1 MIYPAAI
8 FILIYYFSFAV
19 YYRKLFPT
27 PKIRFIAPLLTILLI
42 VMAYILLNTY
52 HLLALNMP
60 VVMILMVFGLRFST
74 GMNWLQATYGGS
86 TSVLSA
92 YCSRGILTAICAF
105 IFRGRDFLS
114 DANAYYT
121 ITCIALPLALFFFI
135 ILRKTI
141 LPDDKLTRFLNNDGQ
156 LKLVVAYEIVAS
168 LNLVAI
174 NFGRYLSPHN
184 IWYMEIA
191 LGACILT
198 LGMLIFAIYQ
208 SIRSTELLEYQL
220 KSQMLEQQYD
230 RQLRHYKS
238 YQKYTESFREF
249 KHDYKL
255 MMASVK
261 SLIRAQEGQRAIQLI
276 DDVFDEVQ
284 KKVQVHKKY
293 SDHVVLDA
301 MLQDLADVCDENEIQ
316 FSFQVFAP
324 RNTDLSTLDAIRI
337 FSNLTN
343 NAVEAC
349 KKLPISQRFIRI
361 TSNTDMQW
369 SLLEVVNSY
378 NGEIAVKNKKLL
390 TTKAKKENHGLGLGI
405 VSSIV
410 ENIGG
415 FVLYNTIPE
424 KKTFMVRIHI
434 PQTVNSKS
442 NHGNEENS
450 KDKSF
455 D

>member
-1 MIYPAAI
+1 MIYPAI
-8 FILIYYFSFAV
+8 ILILVYYSSFAI
-19 YYRKLFPT
+19 YYKKLYPVT
-27 PKIRFIAPLLTILLI
+27 KPWLIPLLLTLILI
-42 VMAYILLNTY
+42 IMSYIILNRYNLLV
-52 HLLALNMP
+52 LNMP

-74 GMNWLQATYGGS
+74 GMNWLQAAYGGS

-92 YCSRGILTAICAF
+92 YCSRGILTAICAL
-105 IFRGRDFLS
+105 IFRRRDFLF
-114 DANAYYT
+114 DAGAYYA
-121 ITCIALPLALFFFI
+121 ITFIALPLALLFFV

-141 LPDDKLTRFLNNDGQ
+141 FPDDKLTRFLNNGSQ
-156 LKLVVAYEIVAS
+156 LKIVVAYEIVAS
-168 LNLVAI
+168 LHLVAI
-174 NFGRYLSPHN
+174 NSGRYLSPHN
-184 IWYMEIA
+184 IWFMAIA
-191 LGACILT
+191 LGACVLT

-208 SIRSTELLEYQL
+208 SIRSTELVEYRFRNE
-220 KSQMLEQQYD
+220 MLGQQYE

-261 SLIRAQEGQRAIQLI
+261 SLIRGHEEQRAIQLI

-284 KKVQVHKKY
+284 KKVQVHKEY
-293 SDHVVLDA
+293 SDHVILDA
-301 MLQDLADVCDENEIQ
+301 ILQDLADVCDENEIQ

-324 RNTDLSTLDAIRI
+324 RNTGLSTLDAIRI

-349 KKLPISQRFIRI
+349 KKLPVSERFIRI

-369 SLLEVVNSY
+369 ALLEVVNSY
-378 NGEIAVKNKKLL
+378 NGELAVKNKKLL

-410 ENIGG
+410 ENLGG
-415 FVLYNTIPE
+415 FVLYNTVPE
-424 KKTFMVRIHI
+424 KGTFTVRVHI
-434 PQTVNSKS
+434 PQIVDRKS
-442 NHGNEENS
+442 NAENEVNP
-450 KDKSF
+450 KDKRL